1 MTADHY
7 PSARRLD
14 ISEELSGHRVSDPY
28 RWLEDPESDETH
40 TWLRAQDEL
49 FRGYADALPGVGA
62 LAERILELT
71 GTGHIGVPVWRGG
84 RRFFTRRMPGQE
96 HAVVCTA
103 DPGAGTADPGAGT
116 ADPGAGTADPGAGAL
131 ILGRRAADPGAGTA
145 DPGARTAD
153 PGAAADPEA
162 GAADPGAGRVLI
174 DPMIVDPTGRTTLD
188 SWQPD
193 KEGRSLAYQ
202 LSEGGSEESVLRVMD
217 VETGELVD
225 GPINRCRYSRIA
237 WLPGGKAFY
246 YTRRLPPEEV
256 PAGEEQYHR
265 RVYLHRV
272 GSPAEDDVLIFG
284 EGRDKT
290 TYYSAAVSRDGR
302 WLTISAARGTE
313 PRNDL
318 WIADLTASDLSAPT
332 LQPVQVGADA
342 RTGVRVGRDGRLYV
356 YTDAGAPRGRLA
368 VADPANP
375 DPEAWQDLVPT
386 DPEAVLEGYA
396 ILDGRPETEARP
408 GGQPETGAR
417 PGGQPETGAQP
428 VLLVIWTRH
437 AISEITVHD
446 LATGERTGTVP
457 LPGPGSVGG
466 ISERPEGGHE
476 AWFVYT
482 DNTTPA
488 TVLHYDAHT
497 SRTQVWARPPG
508 AVEAPP
514 VTARQIAYRST
525 DGTEVRML
533 VVSGEDTR
541 AAGEAEGRPATP
553 RPAILY
559 GYGGFGISLTPG
571 YSSTVLA
578 WVEAGGVY
586 AIAGLRGGSEEGEE
600 WHRAGMLDRR
610 QCVFDDFHAAAGK
623 LIADGWTTREQL
635 GIYGGSNGG
644 LLVGA
649 AITQQPELYAAAVCS
664 APLLDMVRYE
674 QFGLGETWNTE
685 YGTAADAE
693 QLGWLLSYSPYHH
706 VTEGVPYPSVLF
718 TVFDND
724 TRVDPMHARKMC
736 AALQYAT
743 SAPLTERP
751 IMLRREA
758 DVGHSS
764 RSVSRSVA
772 LSADILAFLA
782 AHTGLPL
789 A

>member
-1 MTADHY
+1 MVPVMTADQY
-7 PSARRLD
+7 PGARRLD
-14 ISEELSGHRVSDPY
+14 LSEDLFGHRVSDPY
-28 RWLEDPESDETH
+28 RWLEDPDSDETRA
-40 TWLRAQDEL
+40 WLRAEDDL
-49 FRGYADALPGVGA
+49 FRGYGEALPGVAA
-62 LAERILELT
+62 LAARILELT
-71 GTGHIGVPVWRGG
+71 GTGHIGVPVWRGA
-84 RRFFTRRMPGQE
+84 RQFFTRRLPGQE
-96 HAVVCTA
+96 HAVLCTL
-103 DPGAGTADPGAGT
+103 DPESAGGP
-116 ADPGAGTADPGAGAL
+116 AGATS
-131 ILGRRAADPGAGTA
+131 GRT
-145 DPGARTAD
+145 
-153 PGAAADPEA
+153 
-162 GAADPGAGRVLI
+162 LI
-174 DPMIVDPTGRTTLD
+174 DPVAIDPSGRTTLD
-188 SWQPD
+188 GWQPD

-202 LSEGGSEESVLRVMD
+202 LSEGGSEESLLRVMD

-225 GPINRCRYSRIA
+225 GPIDRCRYSRIA

-246 YTRRLPPEEV
+246 YTRRLPPDEV

-272 GSPAEDDVLIFG
+272 GSPAGDDVLIFG
-284 EGRDKT
+284 AGRDKT

-318 WIADLTASDLSAPT
+318 WIADLTASGLSAPA
-332 LQPVQVGADA
+332 LKPVQVGADA

-356 YTDAGAPRGRLA
+356 YTDAGTPRGRIA

-375 DPEAWQDLVPT
+375 GPQRWQDLVPS
-386 DPEAVLEGYA
+386 DPEAILEGYA
-396 ILDGRPETEARP
+396 ILDGDHGTR
-408 GGQPETGAR
+408 
-417 PGGQPETGAQP
+417 P
-428 VLLVIWTRH
+428 VLLVVWTRH

-446 LATGERTGTVP
+446 LATGERGGTVP
-457 LPGPGSVGG
+457 LPGPGTVGG

-476 AWFVYT
+476 AWFAYT

-488 TVLHYDAHT
+488 TVLRYDAST
-497 SRTQVWARPPG
+497 DETQVWARPPG
-508 AVEAPP
+508 AVQAPA
-514 VTARQIAYRST
+514 VTAWQLAYRSG

-533 VVSGEDTR
+533 VVSGAPPGGGSPGR
-541 AAGEAEGRPATP
+541 AAGDAQPPAP

-571 YSSTVLA
+571 YSPTVLA
-578 WVEAGGVY
+578 WAEAGGVY

-610 QCVFDDFHAAAGK
+610 QAVFDDFHAAADR
-623 LIADGWTTREQL
+623 LIAGGWTTREQL

-649 AITQQPELYAAAVCS
+649 AITQRPDLYAAAVCS

-674 QFGLGETWNTE
+674 RFGLGETWNTE
-685 YGTAADAE
+685 YGTAADPE

-706 VTEGVPYPSVLF
+706 VAEGVNYPSVLF

-724 TRVDPMHARKMC
+724 TRVDPVHARKMC

-743 SAPLTERP
+743 SARPAERP

-764 RSVSRSVA
+764 RAVSRSVA

-782 AHTGLPL
+782 AHTGLLLP
-789 A
+789 